1 MIWLLKLI
9 FVIKITV
16 ESKHDL
22 EPANTKF
29 DNDLAVAIEFV
40 DPGKMSPSEILHVRL
55 LSKNKL

>member
-40 DPGKMSPSEILHVRL
+40 DPGKMLPSEILHVRL